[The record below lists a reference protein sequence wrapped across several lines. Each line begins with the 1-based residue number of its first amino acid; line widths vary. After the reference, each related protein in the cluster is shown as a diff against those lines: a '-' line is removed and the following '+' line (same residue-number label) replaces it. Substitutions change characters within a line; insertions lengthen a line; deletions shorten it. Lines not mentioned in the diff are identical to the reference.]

1 LVVACR
7 AVNVPATPW
16 LHGREIELTNHA
28 VVAIVAAMRRVV
40 LRPFEPGDLAGAARL
55 LAARHAAHRVHQPLL
70 PQRYEDPAAAA
81 DELAEVWACD
91 GASGAVALAD
101 DRVTG
106 FLLGAPKA
114 AAPWGPNLW
123 VEAAGQA
130 LADAETVRDL
140 YGLAATRWVAE
151 GRTAHYVLVPASD
164 RALLDAWFRLGFGL
178 QQVHAV
184 RPTRTGY
191 HPPAGLTIRRAV
203 RDDVDVLAELEI
215 VLPAHQRSSPVFSS
229 APVPAYDQARAEWE
243 QDFDDED
250 FTTFVAERDGRVVGS
265 AAGCSLSVSSVHRG
279 PARPDPAAFFAFAA
293 VQPQARGTGVGR
305 ALGEAVID
313 WAANAGYDRIVTDW
327 RSTNLL
333 SSRAWPRLGYAETF
347 LRLHRLIGY

>member
-1 LVVACR
+1 MVGR
-7 AVNVPATPW
+7 AVNVPAISSP
-16 LHGREIELTNHA
+16 HGRKIDLTNH
-28 VVAIVAAMRRVV
+28 VPVPIVAAMSRVA
-40 LRPFEPGDLAGAARL
+40 LRPFEPGDLAAAARL
-55 LAARHAAHRVHQPLL
+55 RAVRHAAHRVHQPLL
-70 PQRYEDPAAAA
+70 PHRYEDPAAAA
-81 DELAEVWACD
+81 EELAGVWSSD
-91 GASGAVALAD
+91 GASGAVALVD
-101 DRVTG
+101 DQVTG

-114 AAPWGPNLW
+114 ATPWGPNLW

-130 LADAETVRDL
+130 LEDAETVRDL

-178 QQVHAV
+178 QHVHAI

-191 HPPAGLTIRRAV
+191 DLPAGLTIRRAV
-203 RDDVDVLAELEI
+203 RDDVDVLAELDI
-215 VLPAHQRSSPVFSS
+215 LLPAHQGSSPVFSS
-229 APVPAYDQARAEWE
+229 AGVPTYDQARAEWE

-265 AAGCSLSVSSVHRG
+265 AMGCSLSESTLHRG
-279 PARPDPAAFFAFAA
+279 LARPDPAAFFAFAA
-293 VQPQARGTGVGR
+293 VQPEARGRGAGR
-305 ALGEAVID
+305 ALGEVVID